1 MKYYA
6 VKVGIK
12 PGIYTSWDEC
22 KKNVFGYKG
31 AIYKK
36 FENKDDALKFINGEK
51 LNENY
56 MNENSKIKNDEG
68 VLYVDGSFRQN
79 DESFSYGYVLITNNG
94 EYEGSKRYKSK
105 ELIQFRNVAGEIYGS
120 VHGIKKAMELNI
132 KKIYLHHDYSGL
144 RHWALK
150 EWKANNILTQK
161 YQQFFEKIN
170 SKIDVE
176 FIKVKAHSNIP
187 INEKVDKLAKNA
199 KF

>member
-12 PGIYTSWDEC
+12 PGIYLTWDEC

-36 FENKDDALKFINGEK
+36 FENKEDAINFINGES
-51 LNENY
+51 LNEKY
-56 MNENSKIKNDEG
+56 MNESTKINDDEG
-68 VLYVDGSFRQN
+68 VLYVDGSFRQS
-79 DESFSYGYVLITNNG
+79 DGSFSYGYVLITNNG
-94 EYEGSKRYKSK
+94 EYEGSKRYNVK

-120 VHGIKKAMELNI
+120 VSGVKKAIELNL
-132 KKIYLHHDYSGL
+132 KKVYLHHDYSGL

-161 YQQFFEKIN
+161 YQQFFEKIKSQIEVN
-170 SKIDVE
+170 

-187 INEKVDKLAKNA
+187 INEKVDKLAKEA

>member
-6 VKVGIK
+6 VKVGIN

-22 KKNVFGYKG
+22 KKNVFGFKG
-31 AIYKK
+31 AVYKK
-36 FENKDDALKFINGEK
+36 FEIKTDAENFINGEK

-56 MNENSKIKNDEG
+56 MNENTKIKDNEG

-94 EYEGSKRYKSK
+94 EFEGSKRYIVK
-105 ELIQFRNVAGEIYGS
+105 ELSQFRNVAGEIYGS
-120 VHGIKKAMELNI
+120 VSGVKKAMELGL
-132 KKIYLHHDYSGL
+132 KKVYLHHDYSGL

-150 EWKANNILTQK
+150 EWKANNILTQR
-161 YQQFFEKIN
+161 YQQFFEKI
-170 SKIDVE
+170 KPEIDVE
-176 FIKVKAHSNIP
+176 FIKVKAHNNIP

-199 KF
+199 DF